1 MLSGVINAAESSEPG
16 MEEVMAEGIPHP
28 PVIISIKEYKADR
41 SKSSKSDF
49 LTEGIPHPKTVQ
61 PPQNFIG
68 DLAWPSSE
76 EMMAE
81 ENVSLPPRKMGKALA
96 DTKM

>member
-1 MLSGVINAAESSEPG
+1 MFSGAINATNSREPG
-16 MEEVMAEGIPHP
+16 MEEVLAEGIPHP
-28 PVIISIKEYKADR
+28 PVIISIKEYKGDR
-41 SKSSKSDF
+41 STPSKADF
-49 LTEGIPHPKTVQ
+49 LTDGIPHPATVQ

-81 ENVSLPPRKMGKALA
+81 ENVSLPPRITEKALA